1 LVTEG
6 DHLRGHPARWSS
18 GALGLSVAIALA
30 SIACDDAPPEPRPI
44 PGDVVVTLVS
54 PNGAEGAAVLS
65 TAGTGIVDVTAQE
78 SVRVFHWRAGGV
90 SRIVVLR
97 DEVGVIWFTMSVE
110 NVARPPQMEVVE
122 VADGDNR
129 LRSSLMG
136 YAVEVEPAGG
146 AGS

>member
-90 SRIVVLR
+90 SRIVVLL
-97 DEVGVIWFTMSVE
+97 WFTMSVE
-110 NVARPPQMEVVE
+110 NGARPPQMEVVE